1 MKLLLWCQLLYLFVN
16 PILVGPKVEES
27 EIRFQ
32 IVNAG
37 LTVNGTLSGMEADI
51 LFDPQHPEQASI
63 RASVPVKTIQ
73 TGISLRD
80 KHLQKP
86 DYFDAEK
93 NPTITLTSKTIR
105 KTGSGT
111 YEGIFSL
118 TMKGIQHDVKLP
130 FTVSPKNEFIGN
142 LKVNRLD
149 YSLGKS
155 SLILADEVAITIR
168 AKLAEGS

>member
-1 MKLLLWCQLLYLFVN
+1 MNVLLWCQLLYLFISPRV
-16 PILVGPKVEES
+16 VGPAIEES

-32 IVNAG
+32 ITNAG
-37 LTVNGTLSGMEADI
+37 LTVNGTFSGLEADI
-51 LFDPQHPEQASI
+51 QFDPQHPEQSSIQASI
-63 RASVPVKTIQ
+63 PVNTIR

-93 NPTITLTSKTIR
+93 NPKILLASKTIR
-105 KTGSGT
+105 KTGASS
-111 YEGIFSL
+111 YEGIFAL

-130 FTVSPKNEFIGN
+130 FTVSPKNEFAGN

-149 YSLGKS
+149 FSLGKS
-155 SLILADEVAITIR
+155 SLILADDVTIIIR